1 MKNIYKI
8 LYIVFFL
15 ALFFP
20 KAIAEPTL
28 VRSKAVEN
36 VSGFDTHALTFNND
50 GTKMYTSS
58 MKASSTGDEVYEYD
72 LTTAYNIST
81 ATLRTSIDV
90 GSYTYPDE
98 NGDDQTS
105 STPMHGA
112 VQVVFNNDGTKMF
125 IADHHKTIIEWTL
138 TTPYDIDTASTTF
151 PIGQDYSTNL
161 QEKRVLSVAFNNDG
175 TKMFVAG
182 NGKNNSN
189 VGEINEYTL
198 DTPFVITS
206 GVTHINT
213 VDLSSDHSYIDG
225 IVFNYDGTK
234 MYTNASLEADNKINQ
249 YELTTAFD
257 LSTLSLE
264 GTLELSN
271 YSGLGNGRGT
281 AFNSDGSK
289 MFVIDQDGE
298 VYEFDLTC
306 NWSIIDGACDDPITT
321 SDEGKDILSSIESQT
336 ATAKQI
342 AIQASTPVLNRMYWL
357 RRHRNNDQL
366 SNQNIRLNFSNS
378 MMASLS
384 NIIPISNKTN
394 EVLDKLS
401 DDWSFWSEGSISIGR
416 TGDTSTSSSKKI
428 NTKGITLGMDKKISK
443 NRLYGYALRFGND
456 DVDVGTSGTNLD
468 TESFSLSVYG
478 TFPHDDEKFTEG
490 IIGVSTLK
498 TDHVRKGGG
507 SIRTGERDGA
517 QIFGSLNYLTTYKKE
532 DFNITPNLRID
543 LSYTE
548 LSKYREKGPAALV
561 YKAQTIE
568 TGMIS
573 TGFTISDILNY
584 NSFTFKP
591 NGGLEIG
598 VDFSPSS
605 DATYRYLSETTEYTK
620 SIDQDSKNLRAN
632 IGFDLI
638 TDNGFSVMTIY
649 ERNQSDNAHS
659 DTLYLGFG
667 YIRTDDTEY
676 AMTLDNDK
684 ASLSYKRDLNGFDI
698 RMSSNYSLMSQIPEY
713 GATLEIVNTF

>member
-8 LYIVFFL
+8 YYIVFFL
-15 ALFFP
+15 ALYFS
-20 KAIAEPTL
+20 KAIAEPTF
-28 VRSKAVEN
+28 VQSKAVEN
-36 VSGFDTHALTFNND
+36 VTGDYLTMALTFNND

-58 MKASSTGDEVYEYD
+58 MRAGATGDRLYEYE

-81 ATLRTSIDV
+81 ATLRTSINV
-90 GSYTYPDE
+90 GTYS
-98 NGDDQTS
+98 GS
-105 STPMHGA
+105 STNIHGA
-112 VQVVFNNDGTKMF
+112 MQVVFNNDGTKMF
-125 IADHHKTIIEWTL
+125 IADHNRNIIEWTL

-151 PIGQDYSTNL
+151 NAGQGFDTGAN
-161 QEKRVLSVAFNNDG
+161 QKRPTSVAFNNDG
-175 TKMFVAG
+175 TKMFVTGNHKAG
-182 NGKNNSN
+182 NPQS
-189 VGEINEYTL
+189 IHEYTL

-206 GVTHINT
+206 GVTH
-213 VDLSSDHSYIDG
+213 VQEVQPDPQPDYIDG

-234 MYTNASLEADNKINQ
+234 MYITSSVDNKIRQ
-249 YELTTAFD
+249 YKLTTAF
-257 LSTLSLE
+257 SIATLSLE
-264 GTLELSN
+264 GTLNLSN
-271 YSGLGNGRGT
+271 YSGLGNARET

-289 MFVIDQDGE
+289 MFVIDQDAE

-401 DDWSFWSEGSISIGR
+401 DDWSFWSEGSVSIGR
-416 TGDTSTSSSKKI
+416 TGDTSNSSSKKI

-443 NRLYGYALRFGND
+443 NRLYGYAFRLGKD

-468 TESFSLSVYG
+468 TDLLVVSYYG
-478 TFPHDDEKFTEG
+478 TFIHDDKRFTEG

-507 SIRTGERDGA
+507 STRTGERDGA

-532 DFNITPNLRID
+532 NFNITPNLRID

-561 YKAQTIE
+561 FKSQTIE

-573 TGFTISDILNY
+573 AGFTISDILNF
-584 NSFTFKP
+584 NTFTFKP
-591 NGGLEIG
+591 NGGLELG

-632 IGFDLI
+632 IGFDIL
-638 TDNGFSVMTIY
+638 TNDGFSVMTIY

-667 YIRTDDTEY
+667 YIPTDNIEY

-713 GATLEIVNTF
+713 GANLEIVSTF

>member
-1 MKNIYKI
+1 MQ
-8 LYIVFFL
+8 
-15 ALFFP
+15 
-20 KAIAEPTL
+20 
-28 VRSKAVEN
+28 SKSIETADN
-36 VSGFDTHALTFNND
+36 YYGFTFNND
-50 GTKMYTSS
+50 GTKMYALKSANTNSVVIEFILS
-58 MKASSTGDEVYEYD
+58 
-72 LTTAYNIST
+72 TAYDIST
-81 ATLRTSIDV
+81 ATENQTKNIYVD
-90 GSYTYPDE
+90 GSLIAT
-98 NGDDQTS
+98 
-105 STPMHGA
+105 
-112 VQVVFNNDGTKMF
+112 QVVFNNDGTKMF
-125 IADHHKTIIEWTL
+125 IVNHGNQKEIDYWSL
-138 TTPYDIDTASTTF
+138 TTAFDISTATHDGAFS
-151 PIGQDYSTNL
+151 ISGQESRAN
-161 QEKRVLSVAFNNDG
+161 SVAFNNDG
-175 TKMFVAG
+175 TRMFVVGAG
-182 NGKNNSN
+182 NMSQHR
-189 VGEINEYTL
+189 IHEYSL
-198 DTPFVITS
+198 DTPY
-206 GVTHINT
+206 
-213 VDLSSDHSYIDG
+213 DLSSTVTHLNTEDLSSSHNYLDG
-225 IVFNYDGTK
+225 ITFNYNGTK
-234 MYTNASLEADNKINQ
+234 MFIINSNQ
-249 YELTTAFD
+249 DRISQFKLTTPYDA
-257 LSTLSLE
+257 STLSLE
-264 GTLELSN
+264 GNFDVSSHDIQPREMAFSN
-271 YSGLGNGRGT
+271 
-281 AFNSDGSK
+281 DGSK
-289 MFVIDQDGE
+289 MFFIGDKNDKVF
-298 VYEFDLTC
+298 EFNLSC
-306 NWSIIDGACDDPITT
+306 NWSVIDGACDDPITT
-321 SDEGKDILSSIESQT
+321 SDGGKDILSSIESQT

-366 SNQNIRLNFSNS
+366 SDQNIRLNFSNS
-378 MMASLS
+378 MVALLS
-384 NIIPISNKTN
+384 NIVPISNKTN

-401 DDWSFWSEGSISIGR
+401 DDWSFWSEGSVSIGR

-456 DVDVGTSGTNLD
+456 DVDVGKSGTNLD
-468 TESFSLSVYG
+468 TKSLSLSVYG

-507 SIRTGERDGA
+507 STRTGERDGA

-548 LSKYREKGPAALV
+548 LSKYRENGPAALV

-573 TGFTISDILNY
+573 AGFTISDILDY

-591 NGGLEIG
+591 NGGLELG

-632 IGFDLI
+632 IGFDLL
-638 TDNGFSVMTIY
+638 TDNGFSIMSIY
-649 ERNQSDNAHS
+649 ERNQSDNSHS

-667 YIRTDDTEY
+667 YVPTDNIEY

>member
-1 MKNIYKI
+1 
-8 LYIVFFL
+8 
-15 ALFFP
+15 
-20 KAIAEPTL
+20 
-28 VRSKAVEN
+28 
-36 VSGFDTHALTFNND
+36 
-50 GTKMYTSS
+50 
-58 MKASSTGDEVYEYD
+58 
-72 LTTAYNIST
+72 
-81 ATLRTSIDV
+81 
-90 GSYTYPDE
+90 
-98 NGDDQTS
+98 
-105 STPMHGA
+105 
-112 VQVVFNNDGTKMF
+112 
-125 IADHHKTIIEWTL
+125 
-138 TTPYDIDTASTTF
+138 
-151 PIGQDYSTNL
+151 
-161 QEKRVLSVAFNNDG
+161 
-175 TKMFVAG
+175 
-182 NGKNNSN
+182 
-189 VGEINEYTL
+189 
-198 DTPFVITS
+198 
-206 GVTHINT
+206 
-213 VDLSSDHSYIDG
+213 
-225 IVFNYDGTK
+225 
-234 MYTNASLEADNKINQ
+234 
-249 YELTTAFD
+249 
-257 LSTLSLE
+257 
-264 GTLELSN
+264 
-271 YSGLGNGRGT
+271 
-281 AFNSDGSK
+281 
-289 MFVIDQDGE
+289 
-298 VYEFDLTC
+298 
-306 NWSIIDGACDDPITT
+306 
-321 SDEGKDILSSIESQT
+321 
-336 ATAKQI
+336 
-342 AIQASTPVLNRMYWL
+342 MYWL

-378 MMASLS
+378 MVASLS
-384 NIIPISNKTN
+384 NIISISNKTN

-401 DDWSFWSEGSISIGR
+401 DDWSFWSEGSVSIGR

-468 TESFSLSVYG
+468 TKSFSLSVYG

-498 TDHVRKGGG
+498 TDHVRKGGA
-507 SIRTGERDGA
+507 STRTGERDGA

-548 LSKYREKGPAALV
+548 LSKYREKGTAALV

-573 TGFTISDILNY
+573 TGFTISDILDY

-591 NGGLEIG
+591 NGGLELG

-632 IGFDLI
+632 IGFDLV
-638 TDNGFSVMTIY
+638 TDNGFSIMTIY
-649 ERNQSDNAHS
+649 ERNQSDNSHS

-667 YIRTDDTEY
+667 YIPTDDIEY

-698 RMSSNYSLMSQIPEY
+698 RMSSNYSLMNQIPEY

>member
-8 LYIVFFL
+8 HYIVFFL
-15 ALFFP
+15 ALFFS
-20 KAIAEPTL
+20 KAIAEPTF
-28 VRSKAVEN
+28 VQSK
-36 VSGFDTHALTFNND
+36 SIDIGFYLGLTFNND
-50 GTKMYTSS
+50 GTKMYTVESDKSS
-58 MKASSTGDEVYEYD
+58 DAVVEYI
-72 LTTAYNIST
+72 LTTAYDIST
-81 ATLRTSIDV
+81 ATVNNTKVVHRSGGV
-90 GSYTYPDE
+90 NKFVPS
-98 NGDDQTS
+98 
-105 STPMHGA
+105 
-112 VQVVFNNDGTKMF
+112 QVVFNNDGTKMF
-125 IADHHKTIIEWTL
+125 ISNHAGENTIDYWSLSTAF
-138 TTPYDIDTASTTF
+138 DISTATF
-151 PIGQDYSTNL
+151 NEAFELDGQEQRAN
-161 QEKRVLSVAFNNDG
+161 SVAFNNNG
-175 TKMFVAG
+175 TRMIVAG
-182 NGKNNSN
+182 AGNMSQHR
-189 VGEINEYTL
+189 IHEYSL
-198 DTPFVITS
+198 ATPFDFSS
-206 GVTHINT
+206 GVTHLNT
-213 VDLSSDHSYIDG
+213 EDLSSTLDYIDG
-225 IVFNYDGTK
+225 VTFNYDGTK
-234 MYTNASLEADNKINQ
+234 MYTIISETGDDDDISQIFQFK
-249 YELTTAFD
+249 LTTPYD
-257 LSTLSLE
+257 VSTLSLE
-264 GTLELSN
+264 GTLNVSSLVSSDSREMAFSN
-271 YSGLGNGRGT
+271 
-281 AFNSDGSK
+281 DGSK
-289 MFVIDQDGE
+289 MFIIDDSNE
-298 VYEFDLTC
+298 KVHEFNLSC
-306 NWSIIDGACDDPITT
+306 NWSVIDGACDDPITT
-321 SDEGKDILSSIESQT
+321 SDGGKDILSSIESQT

-342 AIQASTPVLNRMYWL
+342 AIHASTPVLNRMYWL

-366 SNQNIRLNFSNS
+366 SNQNIKLNFSNS
-378 MMASLS
+378 MVASLS

-401 DDWSFWSEGSISIGR
+401 DDWSFWSEGSVSIGR

-428 NTKGITLGMDKKISK
+428 NTKGITLGMDKKINK

-456 DVDVGTSGTNLD
+456 EVDVGTSGTNLD

-490 IIGVSTLK
+490 IIGISTLK
-498 TDHVRKGGG
+498 TDHLRKGGG
-507 SIRTGERDGA
+507 STRTGERDGA
-517 QIFGSLNYLTTYKKE
+517 QIFGSLNYLSTYKKE

-548 LSKYREKGPAALV
+548 LSKYREKGTAALV

-573 TGFTISDILNY
+573 TGFTISDILNF
-584 NSFTFKP
+584 NTFTFKP

-632 IGFDLI
+632 IGFDLV
-638 TDNGFSVMTIY
+638 TDNGFSIMTIY

-667 YIRTDDTEY
+667 YIPTDDIEY

>member
-1 MKNIYKI
+1 VKNIYKI
-8 LYIVFFL
+8 HYIVFFL
-15 ALFFP
+15 ALFFS

-36 VSGFDTHALTFNND
+36 VTGDYLTMALTFNND

-58 MKASSTGDEVYEYD
+58 MRAGATGDRLYEYE

-81 ATLRTSIDV
+81 ATLRTSINV
-90 GSYTYPDE
+90 GTYS
-98 NGDDQTS
+98 GS
-105 STPMHGA
+105 STNIHGA
-112 VQVVFNNDGTKMF
+112 MQVVFNNDGTKMF

-138 TTPYDIDTASTTF
+138 TTPYDIDTASTTYNA
-151 PIGQDYSTNL
+151 GQGYDTNAN
-161 QEKRVLSVAFNNDG
+161 QKRPSSVAFNNDG
-175 TKMFVAG
+175 TKMYVTG
-182 NGKNNSN
+182 NHKSGNPQS
-189 VGEINEYTL
+189 IHEYTL

-206 GVTHINT
+206 GVTHAQE
-213 VDLSSDHSYIDG
+213 VQPDPQPDYIDG

-234 MYTNASLEADNKINQ
+234 MYITSSVDNKIRQ
-249 YELTTAFD
+249 YKLTTAF
-257 LSTLSLE
+257 SIATLSLE
-264 GTLELSN
+264 GTLDLSN
-271 YSGLGNGRGT
+271 YSGLGNGRET

-289 MFVIDQDGE
+289 MFVIDQDAE

-306 NWSIIDGACDDPITT
+306 NWSIIDGTCDDPITT
-321 SDEGKDILSSIESQT
+321 TDGSKDILSSIESQT

-357 RRHRNNDQL
+357 RRHRTSDQL
-366 SNQNIRLNFSNS
+366 SNQNIKFNFPNKTI
-378 MMASLS
+378 ASLAKV
-384 NIIPISNKTN
+384 IPISEKSNNTLN
-394 EVLDKLS
+394 KLS
-401 DDWSFWSEGSISIGR
+401 DSWSFWSEGSVSFGK
-416 TGDTSTSSSKKI
+416 TGDTSSSSSKKI

-468 TESFSLSVYG
+468 TKSFSLSVYG

-490 IIGVSTLK
+490 ILGVSTLK
-498 TDHVRKGGG
+498 TDHLRKGGG
-507 SIRTGERDGA
+507 STRTGERDGT
-517 QIFGSLNYLTTYKKE
+517 QIFGSLNYLSTYKKE
-532 DFNITPNLRID
+532 NFNITPNLRID

-573 TGFTISDILNY
+573 TGFTISDILNF
-584 NSFTFKP
+584 NTFTFKP
-591 NGGLEIG
+591 NGGLELG

-632 IGFDLI
+632 IGFDLV
-638 TDNGFSVMTIY
+638 TDNGFSIMTIY

-667 YIRTDDTEY
+667 YIRTDDIEY

>member
-1 MKNIYKI
+1 MQ
-8 LYIVFFL
+8 
-15 ALFFP
+15 
-20 KAIAEPTL
+20 
-28 VRSKAVEN
+28 SK
-36 VSGFDTHALTFNND
+36 SIDTATYYGLTFNND
-50 GTKMYTSS
+50 GTKMYTLRSGGTTD
-58 MKASSTGDEVYEYD
+58 AVIEHI
-72 LTTAYNIST
+72 LTTAYDIST
-81 ATLRTSIDV
+81 ATVNNTKVVHVSGGNNSHV
-90 GSYTYPDE
+90 PT
-98 NGDDQTS
+98 
-105 STPMHGA
+105 
-112 VQVVFNNDGTKMF
+112 QVVFNNDGTKMF
-125 IADHHKTIIEWTL
+125 IVNHAGRKTVDYWSL
-138 TTPYDIDTASTTF
+138 TTAFDVSTATF
-151 PIGQDYSTNL
+151 DGAYSLTGKEQRAN
-161 QEKRVLSVAFNNDG
+161 SIAFNNDG
-175 TKMFVAG
+175 TRMFIAG
-182 NGKNNSN
+182 IGNLSQ
-189 VGEINEYTL
+189 VRIHEISL
-198 DTPFVITS
+198 DTAF
-206 GVTHINT
+206 
-213 VDLSSDHSYIDG
+213 DLSSGTTLLNSEDMNSFQSHIDG
-225 IVFNYDGTK
+225 VTFNYDGTK
-234 MYTNASLEADNKINQ
+234 MYTITRVTDAQDLMSQFK
-249 YELTTAFD
+249 LTTPYD
-257 LSTLSLE
+257 VSTLSLE
-264 GTLELSN
+264 GTYTVNSVSVGSTEVVFSN
-271 YSGLGNGRGT
+271 
-281 AFNSDGSK
+281 DGSK
-289 MFVIDQDGE
+289 MFIIDDDNE
-298 VYEFDLTC
+298 KVHEFNLSC
-306 NWSIIDGACDDPITT
+306 NWSVIDSACEDPITT
-321 SDEGKDILSSIESQT
+321 TDEGKDILSSIESQT

-378 MMASLS
+378 MVASLS

-401 DDWSFWSEGSISIGR
+401 DDWSFWSEGSVSIGR

-490 IIGVSTLK
+490 IIGVSSLK

-507 SIRTGERDGA
+507 STRTGERDGA

-573 TGFTISDILNY
+573 AGFTISDILNF
-584 NSFTFKP
+584 NNFTFKP
-591 NGGLEIG
+591 NGGLDIG

-620 SIDQDSKNLRAN
+620 SIDQDSKNLIAN
-632 IGFDLI
+632 IGFDLV
-638 TDNGFSVMTIY
+638 TDNGFSIMTIY

-676 AMTLDNDK
+676 AMTLDNKK

>member
-1 MKNIYKI
+1 MNRTIKI
-8 LYIVFFL
+8 FYLILLFL
-15 ALFFP
+15 STFHF
-20 KAIAEPTL
+20 KSIAEPTL
-28 VRSKAVEN
+28 VRSKAVEQVTIN
-36 VSGFDTHALTFNND
+36 TGYMNMALTFNND

-58 MKASSTGDEVYEYD
+58 MKGVKPAAEARDDKVYEYV

-81 ATLRTSIDV
+81 ATLRTSLDV
-90 GSYTYPDE
+90 GTYTGSLTE
-98 NGDDQTS
+98 I
-105 STPMHGA
+105 HGA
-112 VQVVFNNDGTKMF
+112 MQVVFNNDGTKMF

-138 TTPYDIDTASTTF
+138 TTPYDIDTASTTYNA
-151 PIGQDYSTNL
+151 GQGYDTNL
-161 QEKRVLSVAFNNDG
+161 QEKRPTSVAFNNDG
-175 TKMFVAG
+175 TKMYVAG
-182 NGKNNSN
+182 NEKSN
-189 VGEINEYTL
+189 ANPGEVNEYTL

-213 VDLSSDHSYIDG
+213 EDLSSDHSYIDG

-234 MYTNASLEADNKINQ
+234 MYTTDDEDNLINQ
-249 YELTTAFD
+249 YKLTTAFD
-257 LSTLSLE
+257 TSTLSLE
-264 GTLELSN
+264 GTLDLSN
-271 YSGLGNGRGT
+271 YSGLGNARET

-289 MFVIDQDGE
+289 MFVIDQDAE

-306 NWSIIDGACDDPITT
+306 NWSVIDGACDDPITT
-321 SDEGKDILSSIESQT
+321 SDGGKDILSSIESQT

-357 RRHRNNDQL
+357 RRHRTSDQL
-366 SNQNIRLNFSNS
+366 SNQNIKFNFPNKTI
-378 MMASLS
+378 ASLAKV
-384 NIIPISNKTN
+384 IPISQKSNNTLN
-394 EVLDKLS
+394 KLS
-401 DDWSFWSEGSISIGR
+401 DSWSFWSEGSVSFGK
-416 TGDTSTSSSKKI
+416 TGDTSSSSSKKI

-490 IIGVSTLK
+490 IFGISTLK
-498 TDHVRKGGG
+498 TDHLRKGGG
-507 SIRTGERDGA
+507 STRTGERDGA
-517 QIFGSLNYLTTYKKE
+517 QIFGSLNYLSTYKKE
-532 DFNITPNLRID
+532 NFNITPNLRID

-573 TGFTISDILNY
+573 TGFTISDILNF
-584 NSFTFKP
+584 NTFTFKP

-620 SIDQDSKNLRAN
+620 SIDQDSKNLIAN
-632 IGFDLI
+632 IGFDLV
-638 TDNGFSVMTIY
+638 TDNGFSIMTIY

-659 DTLYLGFG
+659 DTLYIGFG
-667 YIRTDDTEY
+667 YIPSDNNEY
-676 AMTLDNDK
+676 AMSLDNDK
-684 ASLSYKRDLNGFDI
+684 ASLTYNKNLNGFDI
-698 RMSSNYSLMSQIPEY
+698 RVNSNYNLMSSIPDY
-713 GATLEIVNTF
+713 GATIELVSTF

>member
-8 LYIVFFL
+8 HYIIFFL
-15 ALFFP
+15 ALFFS
-20 KAIAEPTL
+20 KAIAEPTF
-28 VRSKAVEN
+28 VQSKSIEA
-36 VSGFDTHALTFNND
+36 STYFGLTFNND
-50 GTKMYTSS
+50 GTKMYTLRSEL
-58 MKASSTGDEVYEYD
+58 KVDAVIEHT
-72 LTTAYNIST
+72 LTTAYDIST
-81 ATLRTSIDV
+81 ATVNNTKVVHVSGGNDSHV
-90 GSYTYPDE
+90 PT
-98 NGDDQTS
+98 
-105 STPMHGA
+105 
-112 VQVVFNNDGTKMF
+112 QVVFNNDGTKMF
-125 IADHHKTIIEWTL
+125 IVNHAGRKTVDYWSL
-138 TTPYDIDTASTTF
+138 TTAFDVSTATF
-151 PIGQDYSTNL
+151 DGEYSLIGKEQRANSI
-161 QEKRVLSVAFNNDG
+161 AFNNDG
-175 TKMFVAG
+175 TRMFIAG
-182 NGKNNSN
+182 VGNNSQ
-189 VGEINEYTL
+189 VRVHEFSL
-198 DTPFVITS
+198 DTAFDLSS
-206 GVTHINT
+206 GVTQLNT
-213 VDLSSDHSYIDG
+213 EDLISFQNHIDG
-225 IVFNYDGTK
+225 VTFNYDGTK
-234 MYTNASLEADNKINQ
+234 MYTITLMNSDVPSLALDLMYQFK
-249 YELTTAFD
+249 LTTPYD
-257 LSTLSLE
+257 VSTLSLE
-264 GTLELSN
+264 GTYTVSSVSGDSREVVFSN
-271 YSGLGNGRGT
+271 
-281 AFNSDGSK
+281 DGSK
-289 MFVIDQDGE
+289 MFIIDDDNDK
-298 VYEFDLTC
+298 VHEFNLSC
-306 NWSIIDGACDDPITT
+306 NWSVIDGACDDPITT
-321 SDEGKDILSSIESQT
+321 SNEGKDILSSIESQT

-378 MMASLS
+378 MVASLS

-394 EVLDKLS
+394 EVLDRLS
-401 DDWSFWSEGSISIGR
+401 DDWSFWSEGSVSIGR

-498 TDHVRKGGG
+498 TDHIRKGGG
-507 SIRTGERDGA
+507 STRTGERDGA

-548 LSKYREKGPAALV
+548 LSKYREKGSAALL

-573 TGFTISDILNY
+573 AGFTISDILDY

-591 NGGLEIG
+591 NGGLELG

-632 IGFDLI
+632 IGFDLV
-638 TDNGFSVMTIY
+638 TDKGFSIMTIY

-698 RMSSNYSLMSQIPEY
+698 RMSSNYSLMNQIPEY

>member
-8 LYIVFFL
+8 HYIVFFL
-15 ALFFP
+15 ALFFS

-28 VRSKAVEN
+28 VQTKAVEAITN
-36 VSGFDTHALTFNND
+36 FFASALTFNND

-58 MKASSTGDEVYEYD
+58 MRAAQTGDKVYEYD
-72 LTTAYNIST
+72 LTTAYDIST
-81 ATLRTSIDV
+81 ATLRTSLDV
-90 GSYTYPDE
+90 GSYPEPGPSNTG
-98 NGDDQTS
+98 N
-105 STPMHGA
+105 HGA
-112 VQVVFNNDGTKMF
+112 MQVVFNNDGTKMF
-125 IADHHKTIIEWTL
+125 IADHNKTIIEWTL
-138 TTPYDIDTASTTF
+138 TTPYEIDTASTTF
-151 PIGQDYSTNL
+151 NLGQSFDTGG
-161 QEKRVLSVAFNNDG
+161 QEKRPTSVAFNNDG
-175 TKMFVAG
+175 TKMYVAG
-182 NGKNNSN
+182 NEKSDANP
-189 VGEINEYTL
+189 GEVNEYTL

-213 VDLSSDHSYIDG
+213 EDLSSDHSYIDG

-234 MYTNASLEADNKINQ
+234 MYTTDSEDNVINQ
-249 YELTTAFD
+249 YKLTTAFD
-257 LSTLSLE
+257 TSTLSLE
-264 GTLELSN
+264 GTLDLSN
-271 YSGLGNGRGT
+271 YSGLGNARET
-281 AFNSDGSK
+281 AFSSDGSK
-289 MFVIDQDGE
+289 MFVVDEAE
-298 VYEFDLTC
+298 VVFEFNLSC
-306 NWSIIDGACDDPITT
+306 NWSIIDGTCDDPITT
-321 SDEGKDILSSIESQT
+321 SDEGKDILSLIESQT

-366 SNQNIRLNFSNS
+366 SDQNIRLNFSNS
-378 MMASLS
+378 MIASLS

-401 DDWSFWSEGSISIGR
+401 DDWSFWSEGSVSIGR

-478 TFPHDDEKFTEG
+478 TFPHDDKKFTEG

-507 SIRTGERDGA
+507 STRTGERDGA
-517 QIFGSLNYLTTYKKE
+517 QIFGSLNYLSTYKKE
-532 DFNITPNLRID
+532 NFNITPNLRID

-573 TGFTISDILNY
+573 TGFTISDILDY

-591 NGGLEIG
+591 NGGLELG

-620 SIDQDSKNLRAN
+620 SIGQDSKNLIAN
-632 IGFDLI
+632 IGFDLV
-638 TDNGFSVMTIY
+638 TDNGFSIMTIY

-667 YIRTDDTEY
+667 YMRTDDTEY

-684 ASLSYKRDLNGFDI
+684 VSLSYERDLNGFDI

>member
-8 LYIVFFL
+8 HYVVFFL
-15 ALFFP
+15 AIFSS
-20 KAIAEPTL
+20 KAIAEPTF
-28 VRSKAVEN
+28 VQSKSIDAATYF
-36 VSGFDTHALTFNND
+36 GLTFNND
-50 GTKMYTSS
+50 GTKMYTLRSGGTTD
-58 MKASSTGDEVYEYD
+58 AVIEHI
-72 LTTAYNIST
+72 LTTAYDIST
-81 ATLRTSIDV
+81 ATVNNTKVVHLSGGNDSHVPT
-90 GSYTYPDE
+90 
-98 NGDDQTS
+98 
-105 STPMHGA
+105 
-112 VQVVFNNDGTKMF
+112 QVVFNNDGTKMF
-125 IADHHKTIIEWTL
+125 IVNHAGRKTVDYWSL
-138 TTPYDIDTASTTF
+138 TTAFDVSTATF
-151 PIGQDYSTNL
+151 DGEYSLIGKEQRANSI
-161 QEKRVLSVAFNNDG
+161 AFNNDG
-175 TKMFVAG
+175 TRMFIAG
-182 NGKNNSN
+182 VGNNSQ
-189 VGEINEYTL
+189 VRINEFSL
-198 DTPFVITS
+198 DTAFDLSS
-206 GVTHINT
+206 GVTQLNT
-213 VDLSSDHSYIDG
+213 EDLISFHNHIDG
-225 IVFNYDGTK
+225 VTFNYDGTK
-234 MYTNASLEADNKINQ
+234 MYTINGSEDLMSQ
-249 YELTTAFD
+249 FKLTTPYD
-257 LSTLSLE
+257 VSTLSLE
-264 GTLELSN
+264 GTFDVSSVVNVAREVVFSN
-271 YSGLGNGRGT
+271 N
-281 AFNSDGSK
+281 GSK
-289 MFVIDQDGE
+289 MFILDNIDNE
-298 VYEFDLTC
+298 IHEFNLSC

-378 MMASLS
+378 MVASLS

-401 DDWSFWSEGSISIGR
+401 DDWSFWSEGSVSIGR
-416 TGDTSTSSSKKI
+416 IGDTSTSSSKKI
-428 NTKGITLGMDKKISK
+428 NTKGITLGMDKTISK

-468 TESFSLSVYG
+468 NESFSLSLYG
-478 TFPHDDEKFTEG
+478 TFSNNDKKFTEG
-490 IIGVSTLK
+490 ILGISTLK

-507 SIRTGERDGA
+507 STRTGERNGA
-517 QIFGSLNYLTTYKKE
+517 QIFGSLNYLSTYKKE
-532 DFNITPNLRID
+532 NFDITPNLRID

-573 TGFTISDILNY
+573 TGFTISDILNFDT
-584 NSFTFKP
+584 FTFKP
-591 NGGLEIG
+591 NGGLELG

-638 TDNGFSVMTIY
+638 TENGFSVMTIY

-667 YIRTDDTEY
+667 YIPTDDIEY

-684 ASLSYKRDLNGFDI
+684 AFLSYKRDLNGFDI
-698 RMSSNYSLMSQIPEY
+698 RISSNYSLMNQIPDY

>member
-1 MKNIYKI
+1 MQ
-8 LYIVFFL
+8 
-15 ALFFP
+15 
-20 KAIAEPTL
+20 
-28 VRSKAVEN
+28 SKSIDAATYF
-36 VSGFDTHALTFNND
+36 GLTFNND
-50 GTKMYTSS
+50 GTKMYTLRSGETTD
-58 MKASSTGDEVYEYD
+58 AVIEHI
-72 LTTAYNIST
+72 LTTAYDIST
-81 ATLRTSIDV
+81 ATVNNTKVVHVEGGNNSHV
-90 GSYTYPDE
+90 PT
-98 NGDDQTS
+98 
-105 STPMHGA
+105 
-112 VQVVFNNDGTKMF
+112 QVVFNNDGTKMF
-125 IADHHKTIIEWTL
+125 VVNHANRRSVDYWSL
-138 TTPYDIDTASTTF
+138 TTAFDVSTASF
-151 PIGQDYSTNL
+151 DGLYSLIGKEQRANSI
-161 QEKRVLSVAFNNDG
+161 AFNNDG
-175 TKMFVAG
+175 TRMFIAG
-182 NGKNNSN
+182 
-189 VGEINEYTL
+189 VGNDSQVRIHEFSL
-198 DTPFVITS
+198 DTAFNLSS
-206 GVTHINT
+206 GVTQLNT
-213 VDLSSDHSYIDG
+213 EDLISFQNHIDG
-225 IVFNYDGTK
+225 VTFNYDGTK
-234 MYTNASLEADNKINQ
+234 MYTINSKEDEDKIFQ
-249 YELTTAFD
+249 FELTTPYD
-257 LSTLSLE
+257 VSTLSLE
-264 GTLELSN
+264 GTFDVSSVSGEPREMAFSN
-271 YSGLGNGRGT
+271 
-281 AFNSDGSK
+281 DGSK
-289 MFVIDQDGE
+289 MFIIDNDDNKIH
-298 VYEFDLTC
+298 EFNLSCD
-306 NWSIIDGACDDPITT
+306 WSVIDGACDDPITT

-357 RRHRNNDQL
+357 RRHRTNDQL

-378 MMASLS
+378 MVASLS

-401 DDWSFWSEGSISIGR
+401 DDWSFWSEGSVSIGR

-507 SIRTGERDGA
+507 STRTGERDGA

-532 DFNITPNLRID
+532 DLNITPNFRID

-548 LSKYREKGPAALV
+548 LSEYREKGPAALV

-573 TGFTISDILNY
+573 AGFTISDILNF
-584 NSFTFKP
+584 NTFTFKP
-591 NGGLEIG
+591 NGGLELG

-620 SIDQDSKNLRAN
+620 SIDQDSKNLIAN
-632 IGFDLI
+632 IGFDLV
-638 TDNGFSVMTIY
+638 TDNGFSIMTIY

>member
-1 MKNIYKI
+1 MQ
-8 LYIVFFL
+8 
-15 ALFFP
+15 
-20 KAIAEPTL
+20 
-28 VRSKAVEN
+28 SK
-36 VSGFDTHALTFNND
+36 SIDTATYYGLTFNND
-50 GTKMYTSS
+50 GTKMYTLRSGGTTD
-58 MKASSTGDEVYEYD
+58 AVIEHI
-72 LTTAYNIST
+72 LTTAYDIST
-81 ATLRTSIDV
+81 ATVNNTKVVHVSGGNNSHV
-90 GSYTYPDE
+90 PT
-98 NGDDQTS
+98 
-105 STPMHGA
+105 
-112 VQVVFNNDGTKMF
+112 QVVFNNDGTKMF
-125 IADHHKTIIEWTL
+125 IVNHAGRKTVDYWSL
-138 TTPYDIDTASTTF
+138 STAFDVSTATF
-151 PIGQDYSTNL
+151 DGAYSLVGKEQRAN
-161 QEKRVLSVAFNNDG
+161 SIAFNNDG
-175 TKMFVAG
+175 TRMFIAG
-182 NGKNNSN
+182 
-189 VGEINEYTL
+189 VGNDSQVRIHEFSL
-198 DTPFVITS
+198 DTAFDLSS
-206 GVTHINT
+206 GVTQLNT
-213 VDLSSDHSYIDG
+213 EDLISFHNHIDG
-225 IVFNYDGTK
+225 VTFNYDGTK
-234 MYTNASLEADNKINQ
+234 MYTINGTEDLMSQ
-249 YELTTAFD
+249 FKLTTPYD
-257 LSTLSLE
+257 VSTLSLE
-264 GTLELSN
+264 GTYDVSSLTNNSREVVFSN
-271 YSGLGNGRGT
+271 
-281 AFNSDGSK
+281 DGSK
-289 MFVIDQDGE
+289 MFILDDLDNKIH
-298 VYEFDLTC
+298 EFNLSC

-357 RRHRNNDQL
+357 RRHRTSDQL
-366 SNQNIRLNFSNS
+366 SNQNIKFNFPNKTI
-378 MMASLS
+378 ASLAKV
-384 NIIPISNKTN
+384 IPISEKTN
-394 EVLDKLS
+394 NTLNKLS
-401 DDWSFWSEGSISIGR
+401 DSWSFWSEGSVSFGK
-416 TGDTSTSSSKKI
+416 TGDTSSSSSKKI

-498 TDHVRKGGG
+498 TDHIRKGGG
-507 SIRTGERDGA
+507 STRTGERDGA

-548 LSKYREKGPAALV
+548 LSKYREKGSAALV

-573 TGFTISDILNY
+573 AGFTISDILDY

-591 NGGLEIG
+591 NGGLELG

-632 IGFDLI
+632 IGFDLV
-638 TDNGFSVMTIY
+638 TDNGFSIMTIY

-659 DTLYLGFG
+659 DTLYLGFSF
-667 YIRTDDTEY
+667 IPTDNIEY

-684 ASLSYKRDLNGFDI
+684 ASLSYERDLNGFDI

>member
-8 LYIVFFL
+8 HYIVFFL
-15 ALFFP
+15 ALFFS
-20 KAIAEPTL
+20 KAIAEPTF
-28 VRSKAVEN
+28 VQSKSIEA
-36 VSGFDTHALTFNND
+36 STYFGLTFNND
-50 GTKMYTSS
+50 GTKMYTLRSEL
-58 MKASSTGDEVYEYD
+58 KVDAVIEHT
-72 LTTAYNIST
+72 LTTAYDIST
-81 ATLRTSIDV
+81 ATVNNTKVVHVSGGNNSHV
-90 GSYTYPDE
+90 PT
-98 NGDDQTS
+98 
-105 STPMHGA
+105 
-112 VQVVFNNDGTKMF
+112 QVVFNNDGTKMF
-125 IADHHKTIIEWTL
+125 IVNHAGRRTVDYWSL
-138 TTPYDIDTASTTF
+138 STAFDVSTATF
-151 PIGQDYSTNL
+151 DGEYSLIGKEQRANSI
-161 QEKRVLSVAFNNDG
+161 AFNNDG
-175 TKMFVAG
+175 TRMFIAG
-182 NGKNNSN
+182 
-189 VGEINEYTL
+189 VGNDSQVRIHEFSL
-198 DTPFVITS
+198 DTAF
-206 GVTHINT
+206 
-213 VDLSSDHSYIDG
+213 DLSSTVTQLNTEDLISFQNHIDG
-225 IVFNYDGTK
+225 VTFNYDGTK
-234 MYTNASLEADNKINQ
+234 MYTITLMNSEVPSLALDLMYQFK
-249 YELTTAFD
+249 LTTPYD
-257 LSTLSLE
+257 VSTLSLE
-264 GTLELSN
+264 GTYTVSSVSGDSREVVFSN
-271 YSGLGNGRGT
+271 
-281 AFNSDGSK
+281 DGSK
-289 MFVIDQDGE
+289 MFIIDDDNDK
-298 VYEFDLTC
+298 VHEFNLSCD
-306 NWSIIDGACDDPITT
+306 WSVIDGACDDPITT

-342 AIQASTPVLNRMYWL
+342 AIHATTPVLNRMYWL
-357 RRHRNNDQL
+357 RRHRTNDQL

-378 MMASLS
+378 MVASLS

-401 DDWSFWSEGSISIGR
+401 DDWSFWSEGSVSIGR

-507 SIRTGERDGA
+507 STRTGERDGA

-573 TGFTISDILNY
+573 AGFTISDILNF
-584 NSFTFKP
+584 NTFTFKP
-591 NGGLEIG
+591 NGGLELG

-632 IGFDLI
+632 IGFDLV
-638 TDNGFSVMTIY
+638 TDNGFSIMTIY
-649 ERNQSDNAHS
+649 ERNQTDNI
-659 DTLYLGFG
+659 TLYLIF
-667 YIRTDDTEY
+667 INIMNRF
-676 AMTLDNDK
+676 N
-684 ASLSYKRDLNGFDI
+684 
-698 RMSSNYSLMSQIPEY
+698 
-713 GATLEIVNTF
+713 

>member
-8 LYIVFFL
+8 HYIVFFL
-15 ALFFP
+15 ALFFS
-20 KAIAEPTL
+20 KAIAEPTF
-28 VRSKAVEN
+28 VQSKSIEA
-36 VSGFDTHALTFNND
+36 STYFGLTFNND
-50 GTKMYTSS
+50 GTKMYTLRSEL
-58 MKASSTGDEVYEYD
+58 KVDAVIEHT
-72 LTTAYNIST
+72 LTTAYDIST
-81 ATLRTSIDV
+81 ATVNNTKVVHVSGGNDSHV
-90 GSYTYPDE
+90 PT
-98 NGDDQTS
+98 
-105 STPMHGA
+105 
-112 VQVVFNNDGTKMF
+112 QVVFNNDGTKMF
-125 IADHHKTIIEWTL
+125 IVNHHGRRTVDYWSL
-138 TTPYDIDTASTTF
+138 STAFDVSTATF
-151 PIGQDYSTNL
+151 DGEYSLIGKEQRANSI
-161 QEKRVLSVAFNNDG
+161 AFNNDG
-175 TKMFVAG
+175 TRMFIAG
-182 NGKNNSN
+182 VGNNSQ
-189 VGEINEYTL
+189 VRVHEFSL
-198 DTPFVITS
+198 DTAF
-206 GVTHINT
+206 
-213 VDLSSDHSYIDG
+213 DLSSTVTQLNTEDLISFQNHIDG
-225 IVFNYDGTK
+225 VTFNYDGTK
-234 MYTNASLEADNKINQ
+234 MYTITLMNSEVPSLALDLMYQFK
-249 YELTTAFD
+249 LTTPYD
-257 LSTLSLE
+257 VSTLSLE
-264 GTLELSN
+264 GTYTVSSVSGDSREVVFSN
-271 YSGLGNGRGT
+271 
-281 AFNSDGSK
+281 DGSK
-289 MFVIDQDGE
+289 MFIIDDDNDK
-298 VYEFDLTC
+298 VHEFNLSC

-342 AIQASTPVLNRMYWL
+342 AIHATTPVLNRMYWL
-357 RRHRNNDQL
+357 RRHRTNDQL

-378 MMASLS
+378 MVASLS

-401 DDWSFWSEGSISIGR
+401 DDWSFWSEGSVSIGR

-498 TDHVRKGGG
+498 TDHIRKGGG
-507 SIRTGERDGA
+507 STRTGERDGA

-548 LSKYREKGPAALV
+548 LSKYREKGSAALV

-573 TGFTISDILNY
+573 AGFTISDILDY

-591 NGGLEIG
+591 NGGLELGI
-598 VDFSPSS
+598 DFSPSS

-632 IGFDLI
+632 IGFDLVS
-638 TDNGFSVMTIY
+638 DNGFSIMTIY

-659 DTLYLGFG
+659 DTLYLGFSF
-667 YIRTDDTEY
+667 IPTDDIEY

-698 RMSSNYSLMSQIPEY
+698 RMSSNYSLMNQIPEY